1 MADFNITVDTN
12 EMARSID
19 SVNRATVAVTAMEAA
34 VVHAQNQAAKDICQ
48 NVDYGFY
55 MLMRSQ
61 LSQKMAAV
69 SSEMFSKQQLLETF
83 KNDLNRIMLI
93 MQDDYNRIKQRYL
106 RHFTALDKALETR
119 VHELDKRAYN
129 LSKNYKASLFKSGN
143 EVIKTL
149 AFNDETQTVNV
160 QETGALVKNK
170 SAKTIGAIA
179 ENVMES
185 VAYSKQLHHIL
196 NDEDISASTE
206 EYVPVLMV
214 ESDSMFA
221 ADSSLNNY
229 YVSDNESLPD
239 STIINNIQA
248 ASGNFTWKEV
258 EQKNY
263 ESIKNS
269 FLTKCNES
277 GLDERVIKEMIRLF
291 ESSKW
296 QEASEG
302 DSL

>member
-19 SVNRATVAVTAMEAA
+19 SVNSSVNRATVAVTAMEAA

-149 AFNDETQTVNV
+149 EDELTNDNLDPKFEKEIKDQINRLKKTIEEVSKAAENADNREKMRAIYYAMTAEDCPDAVNEDIEKAIIDAFN
-160 QETGALVKNK
+160 NK
-170 SAKTIGAIA
+170 LKEG
-179 ENVMES
+179 EN
-185 VAYSKQLHHIL
+185 K
-196 NDEDISASTE
+196 
-206 EYVPVLMV
+206 
-214 ESDSMFA
+214 
-221 ADSSLNNY
+221 
-229 YVSDNESLPD
+229 
-239 STIINNIQA
+239 
-248 ASGNFTWKEV
+248 
-258 EQKNY
+258 
-263 ESIKNS
+263 
-269 FLTKCNES
+269 
-277 GLDERVIKEMIRLF
+277 
-291 ESSKW
+291 
-296 QEASEG
+296 
-302 DSL
+302 